1 MKHIIYSFLF
11 FAFQMG
17 FSQTQSGSIEYLL
30 VYQQNYKDHL
40 NAEIEKVSQYKAMLL
55 NYRDIILSLDKQISF
70 TSLFCDG
77 KNYFSKN
84 PFIIEESKRSE
95 TKNILIKSKNDGI
108 YYSNTQTDKL
118 LKFENVYDKDYVISL
133 PTPKWEIFDTEIII
147 MGYSCYKATTK
158 RLGSNGKDFDTVTA
172 WFAPAL
178 NIPVAPNG
186 FIGLP
191 GAVLKLDL
199 RLYSLVATGIVF
211 EDCALPDIKIPKKIW
226 TLDAFLKEVNEI
238 NRRLRN

>member
-1 MKHIIYSFLF
+1 MRYFILCFLLF
-11 FAFQMG
+11 FFLIG
-17 FSQTQSGSIEYLL
+17 FSQNQSGKLRYHLEFNKSYLS
-30 VYQQNYKDHL
+30 HL
-40 NAEIEKVSQYKAMLL
+40 NRQIDKNNESKS
-55 NYRDIILSLDKQISF
+55 ILIKYLDLIKSIDKQIFF
-70 TSLFCDG
+70 TLLFCESES
-77 KNYFSKN
+77 YFNKDLFLY
-84 PFIIEESKRSE
+84 PKESKMLSALVNYYNE
-95 TKNILIKSKNDGI
+95 GQYYIDNSSFNI
-108 YYSNTQTDKL
+108 
-118 LKFENVYDKDYVISL
+118 LKFERVFDKDYVISL
-133 PTPKWEIFDTEIII
+133 PSQKWEIFDKEVITI
-147 MGYSCYKATTK
+147 MGYSCYKARTFVLA
-158 RLGSNGKDFDTVTA
+158 RNGKDLDTVAA